1 MKSKDENEID
11 SKTPVRNEDK
21 VELKVKTPSSILQ
34 RPRYLHNPSVQQSA
48 QKKPTYLSSRPF
60 KFDNQNLETTINFSK
75 GCVFDTSQAPP
86 QPQPPS
92 AYPSNLLL
100 TSAFNRRKSF
110 DINASLMRP
119 LNYNPHT
126 GKLKPIDIV
135 TKSINENNKPRPL
148 GEKNDKN
155 LKANL
160 NESVMRPVCLDADR
174 RKSLIQQRNAFK
186 PVIRTNKPDLNCS
199 NMLNSTVQIEEAP
212 IARKAID
219 KERSKVQK
227 KSKRHLQVDA
237 NREID

>member
-1 MKSKDENEID
+1 
-11 SKTPVRNEDK
+11 
-21 VELKVKTPSSILQ
+21 
-34 RPRYLHNPSVQQSA
+34 
-48 QKKPTYLSSRPF
+48 
-60 KFDNQNLETTINFSK
+60 
-75 GCVFDTSQAPP
+75 
-86 QPQPPS
+86 
-92 AYPSNLLL
+92 
-100 TSAFNRRKSF
+100 
-110 DINASLMRP
+110 MRP

-155 LKANL
+155 FKANL